1 MRRSSW
7 WRLLGAGGGSRRLCS
22 MQNIALR
29 FPMLA
34 ASCREGMTREEAEQL
49 VKEAVALAMA
59 RDGSSGGVIR
69 MVAVHAGGADRSL
82 VLPQVLGS

>member
-1 MRRSSW
+1 
-7 WRLLGAGGGSRRLCS
+7 
-22 MQNIALR
+22 
-29 FPMLA
+29 MLA